1 MTAETT
7 DSATESPDRD
17 AAGSESIPAPEPK
30 PAVSPKL
37 TAAQRRQTS
46 ARSKTRAKARTSKA
60 AAKPKAQAAKRT
72 APVAKFPR
80 HPVERALRIPR
91 AILDQNAGH
100 PSSSAEAAKFFG
112 GKATGEFQV
121 EVSSAKK
128 YGFLDAQTG
137 KLTLTDRAK
146 QALRPQ
152 NNTDEINALQQAVL
166 EAPDF
171 KEVYNHYRGESLP
184 DDPFFSNALTDTFKI
199 PLDKISDFRDVFM
212 ESLRSANLI
221 DESEAR
227 PRLIDVGR
235 EGAAPALAVGRK
247 KDAGGTLT
255 VTSDSTCF
263 VMQPF
268 AHPYGGYYE
277 TIFKRAIEQA
287 GITPV
292 RADNEIFGAGKIMD
306 QVWRGIRNAKVLVA
320 ELTTRNA
327 NVYYELGLA
336 HALGKPVVLIAAKGE
351 DVPFD
356 IGHIR
361 VVYYDVTDPF
371 WGDKLINKVADNIK
385 SALNNPE
392 EAVLDISS

>member
-1 MTAETT
+1 
-7 DSATESPDRD
+7 
-17 AAGSESIPAPEPK
+17 
-30 PAVSPKL
+30 V
-37 TAAQRRQTS
+37 
-46 ARSKTRAKARTSKA
+46 
-60 AAKPKAQAAKRT
+60 
-72 APVAKFPR
+72 PVAKFPR

-91 AILDQNAGH
+91 AILEQNAGH
-100 PSSSAEAAKFFG
+100 PSSLAEAAKFFG
-112 GKATGEFQV
+112 GTASGEFKV

-128 YGFLDAQTG
+128 YGFLVPQAG
-137 KLTLTDRAK
+137 KLALTDRAK

-152 NNTDEINALQQAVL
+152 TDTDEINALQQAVL

-171 KEVYNHYRGESLP
+171 KDVYNHYRGESLP
-184 DDPFFSNALTDTFKI
+184 DDTFFVNALTDTFKV
-199 PLDKISDFRDVFM
+199 PADKIPDFVDVFM
-212 ESLRSANLI
+212 ESLRSASLI
-221 DESEAR
+221 DESEVR

-235 EGAAPALAVGRK
+235 EGAAPVLGVGRK
-247 KDAGGTLT
+247 KDSGASQT

-306 QVWRGIRNAKVLVA
+306 QVWRGIRNANVLVA

-361 VVYYDVTDPF
+361 VVYYDVADPF
-371 WGDKLINKVADNIK
+371 WGEKLINKVADNIK

-392 EAVLDISS
+392 EAVLDINN